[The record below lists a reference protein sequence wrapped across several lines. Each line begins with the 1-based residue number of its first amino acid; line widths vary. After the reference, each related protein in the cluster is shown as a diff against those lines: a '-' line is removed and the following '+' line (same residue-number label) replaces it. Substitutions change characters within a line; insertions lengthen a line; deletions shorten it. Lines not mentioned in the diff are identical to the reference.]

1 MNVPVNTHIM
11 FFQIFQQCLFK
22 KHPGVSE
29 IQSPKKKT
37 PAGLRYFASGN
48 DDGLHAV
55 YPNIKLCSLSVQK
68 FTVPQPGGWL
78 VLGPG
83 NLRFS

>member
-1 MNVPVNTHIM
+1 M
-11 FFQIFQQCLFK
+11 FVQKTSQGFRNPI
-22 KHPGVSE
+22 
-29 IQSPKKKT
+29 KKK

-68 FTVPQPGGWL
+68 FTVPQLGDGWFWD
-78 VLGPG
+78 LGI
-83 NLRFS
+83 